1 MIANGQCE
9 YLCVLLLHCYS
20 KQYVRLIHLAVR
32 TAHEMPSHGS
42 AANIMYA
49 GFIYDLRMRA
59 AAVNVFN
66 TVRFLAEVYHVLL
79 KFVLCLRI

>member
-9 YLCVLLLHCYS
+9 CPFFLLLHYYS
-20 KQYVRLIHLAVR
+20 NQYACLIYLAVR
-32 TAHEMPSHGS
+32 TAHEIPSQGS

-66 TVRFLAEVYHVLL
+66 TVRFLAKVCHDLR
-79 KFVLCLRI
+79 KF

>member
-1 MIANGQCE
+1 
-9 YLCVLLLHCYS
+9 VLDLS
-20 KQYVRLIHLAVR
+20 NIAVR
-32 TAHEMPSHGS
+32 TAHEMPSQGS

-66 TVRFLAEVYHVLL
+66 TVRFLAEVYHVFR
-79 KFVLCLRI
+79 KCVICLRI